1 MIDRITEQPF
11 CQTCVM
17 GNSKKTTVKDFNANK
32 LNQTTMKKIKTL
44 LLFSTLTL
52 LTVSTAFG
60 QKETPKL
67 PIDSLTS
74 KITYSEVIY
83 VDSLANK
90 QELFS
95 RAKEWFAKAYKS
107 STNVIQMED
116 KESGKI
122 IGKALMQVYH
132 KAFGSNY
139 PSGYIN
145 YTISIY
151 IKDGRYKYEVTDF
164 HHTGQLVSGGNRIPD
179 YGVCEKMINTTDKTM
194 GISHQKTY
202 NYYLFQMDNN
212 IKDLLS
218 DLKSAMT
225 TKETN
230 TKKDDW

>member
-1 MIDRITEQPF
+1 M
-11 CQTCVM
+11 
-17 GNSKKTTVKDFNANK
+17 
-32 LNQTTMKKIKTL
+32 TMKKIKNL
-44 LLFSTLTL
+44 LLFSALTL
-52 LTVSTAFG
+52 FSVSNAFG

-67 PIDSLTS
+67 PIDSLTN
-74 KITYSEVIY
+74 KITYSEVVY

-95 RAKEWFAKAYKS
+95 RAREWFAKAYKS

-122 IGKALMQVYH
+122 VGKALMQVYH
-132 KAFGSNY
+132 KALGSNY

-164 HHTGQLVSGGNRIPD
+164 HHTD
-179 YGVCEKMINTTDKTM
+179 YGICENMINTTDKTM
-194 GISHQKTY
+194 GMSYQKTY
-202 NYYLFQMDNN
+202 NYYLYQMDNN
-212 IKDLLS
+212 IKDLIFN
-218 DLKSAMT
+218 LKASMT
-225 TKETN
+225 TKATN

>member
-1 MIDRITEQPF
+1 MRKVKSMIIALMM
-11 CQTCVM
+11 C
-17 GNSKKTTVKDFNANK
+17 
-32 LNQTTMKKIKTL
+32 L
-44 LLFSTLTL
+44 
-52 LTVSTAFG
+52 VSSMSFG

-74 KITYSEVIY
+74 KITYSEVVY

-95 RAKEWFAKAYKS
+95 RAREWFAKSYKS

-122 IGKALMQVYH
+122 VGKALMQVYH
-132 KAFGSNY
+132 KALGSNY

-164 HHTGQLVSGGNRIPD
+164 HHTGQLVSSGNIPD
-179 YGVCEKMINTTDKTM
+179 FGICEKMINTTDKTM
-194 GISHQKTY
+194 GMSYQKTY
-202 NYYLFQMDNN
+202 NYYLYQMDNN
-212 IKDLLS
+212 IKDLIS
-218 DLKSAMT
+218 ELKAAMV
-225 TKETN
+225 TKD
-230 TKKDDW
+230 TKKEEW

>member
-1 MIDRITEQPF
+1 MKR
-11 CQTCVM
+11 
-17 GNSKKTTVKDFNANK
+17 TTN
-32 LNQTTMKKIKTL
+32 
-44 LLFSTLTL
+44 LFLISMLTL
-52 LTVSTAFG
+52 LPVSSVFG

-67 PIDSLTS
+67 PIDSSTS
-74 KITYSEVIY
+74 KITYSEVVH

-95 RAKEWFAKAYKS
+95 RAREWFAKAYKS

-122 IGKALMQVYH
+122 VGKALMQVYH
-132 KAFGSNY
+132 KALGTEY
-139 PSGYIN
+139 QSGYIN

-179 YGVCEKMINTTDKTM
+179 CGACEKMINTTDKSM
-194 GISHQKTY
+194 GVSYQKIY
-202 NYYLFQMDNN
+202 NYYLAQMDNN
-212 IKDLLS
+212 IKDLIS
-218 DLKSAMT
+218 GLKAAMS
-225 TKETN
+225 TKTTN